1 MHFLRNFLETK
12 LPLVFTKT
20 RLAWFFISG
29 RTSLRIQEKK
39 LSKIRDTKGQFNLKI
54 QYKMAH
60 DRNPMLTLYADKSKV
75 RALVAEK
82 IGERYLSKIYY
93 DTKEPEKIDFS
104 TLPSEFVIKA
114 NHGSGAVIIVW
125 DGAAIEH
132 TLNMNSDK
140 WHVFTI
146 NPRSFESEKS
156 RLIMRKWLSQNYY
169 WVPGQ
174 KPEWAYK
181 NIEPRVII
189 EELFTDQHRRIPE
202 DFKFYMIDGKCEFI
216 HVRTDENG
224 LKTRDL
230 FDSSWN
236 RMPIK
241 WDLPN
246 SKREIVKPNNLEE
259 MLMIAKKLSKGIDFI
274 RVDLYETKEGVRFG
288 ELTNYPDGG
297 SKKFEP
303 KIYNTIIGAS
313 WSPKYGLN

>member
-1 MHFLRNFLETK
+1 MHFLKKFLESK
-12 LPLVFTKT
+12 LPRVFVTI
-20 RLAWFFISG
+20 RFVYFFISG
-29 RTSLRIQEKK
+29 RTSLRRQELK
-39 LSKIRDTKGQFNLKI
+39 LSKLRDTKGQFNLKI
-54 QYKMAH
+54 QYKMAY

-75 RALVAEK
+75 RDFVAKK
-82 IGERYLSKIYY
+82 IGQRYLSKIYF
-93 DTKEPEKIDFS
+93 DTQEPEKIDFS

-125 DGAAIEH
+125 EGAPTER
-132 TLNMNSDK
+132 TLNADFGK
-140 WHVFTI
+140 WEVLTI
-146 NPRSFESEKS
+146 NPISFESEKS
-156 RLIMRKWLSQNYY
+156 LQIMKKWLSQNYY

-181 NIEPRVII
+181 NIQPRIII
-189 EELFTDQHRRIPE
+189 EELFLDNQGMIPE

-236 RMPIK
+236 RLPIR
-241 WDLPN
+241 WSLPN
-246 SKREIVKPNNLEE
+246 SQREIVKPDHLNE
-259 MLMIAKKLSKGIDFI
+259 MLMISEELSKGIDFI
-274 RVDLYETKEGVRFG
+274 RVDLYETKDGVKFG

-303 KIYNTIIGAS
+303 EIYNKILGAS
-313 WSPKYGLN
+313 WTPEY